1 MKKSVVE
8 KTSEHILKLNQE
20 LDRQRE
26 GQKEFLQ
33 QQAEKRKVWLE
44 KMTQGENGIRYSL
57 PPISGKFGD
66 CKIKK
71 GASSRE
77 MACLKH
83 QSQDNLETKSS
94 RQ

>member
-20 LDRQRE
+20 LNRQRE
-26 GQKEFLQ
+26 GQ
-33 QQAEKRKVWLE
+33 
-44 KMTQGENGIRYSL
+44 
-57 PPISGKFGD
+57 
-66 CKIKK
+66 IKK